1 MKDNYRDLR
10 VAVLGGGTV
19 GAEVAHR
26 LLEGAGELGSRS
38 GAGLLANESVSRS
51 QPAAVRSCQ
60 IIRKGICDYLSI
72 GVLQAGN
79 QVDIAK
85 GIFVGMP

>member
-38 GAGLLANESVSRS
+38 GAGLSLIGV
-51 QPAAVRSCQ
+51 AVRNLDAVRTPAS
-60 IIRKGICDYLSI
+60 RKIC
-72 GVLQAGN
+72 
-79 QVDIAK
+79 
-85 GIFVGMP
+85 